1 MIRNHLFYLYICLF
15 SFSNYSI
22 SQVFSLVNSPVSKL
36 NYAVVNDQYGFAMV
50 GGTRQFKSI
59 DQGQTWTQL
68 NSSSGSPLYQFEAQ
82 NIAISSG
89 LTMCLVGYNAV
100 TASYIVVR
108 TTDGGNS
115 WSQTLSVSYSQ
126 PLKDIAANGNTLI
139 VTGING
145 IYRSTD
151 AGLNWNFLPLSSG
164 GQSSS
169 FVRYNTASAS
179 WIIGGYLQSYQYSGD
194 DGLTWQNLT
203 IGFNPDV
210 NVLAESSTSNGV
222 LFARKTASTT
232 QMLLLDAA
240 NTIDTTAI
248 VESNLVMNGNP
259 CLTGAFFNGNLITH
273 SQNLFYQVD
282 PSTNNVYHFGF
293 PASGGSYLAEEI
305 SLGITYGVAITS
317 TSGGS
322 GRIYRIDLTQAPAVY
337 VPSYFNIQG
346 PGPCAGDPI
355 IASAIADYADSVKWY
370 VNNILIST
378 SNSMNYPTPLGV
390 YTTYNVKLETYYHG
404 VVNTTTKSVIMTAP
418 QMPHSFAYSL
428 DTSVCYG
435 SPLHV
440 FIDPSAGNPVNTAV
454 KILYNGQ
461 LIYGPVTMTT
471 SNINATTLPV
481 TASGTMQIISYK
493 TNYCD
498 NNNSDTIN
506 QQVIVGP
513 NLFDFTILDHDSVI
527 CSEVNPVI
535 PITGTNPSYSYDFFP
550 SNSWSNPG
558 SPHVLTSGSASDTLE
573 IELEGFDWDINISS
587 TPDTY
592 GNVYLYVNLS
602 ISDNA
607 GCVSQKIIDTI
618 RIQRRTAA
626 FELHSRSYIE
636 SDTVNLSNAYVVP
649 NRLWSSPELNSVYIQ
664 NETAQTPLI
673 IADTTG
679 FFGIKLRNEPI
690 LGCDASATHYVHYAN
705 YAPNPDSSCIVKK
718 MHEMD
723 KLHRTKMDQFGN
735 IYEIR
740 AFKLYN
746 VLVPLYIIR
755 KNDHA
760 GNLIWEKR
768 STYLGGGYNGITG
781 IAIEEID
788 FDSEGNPVVGLWIH
802 GDEPYQDD
810 YIQFTPSSWHQERN
824 ECYIIKIDKNT
835 GGLIWS
841 KNLNMIAPTAG
852 LGLNARLT
860 DIVVHGDFIYASTY
874 EHANL
879 DFYTLASDNGNL
891 INTSPLNLTW
901 TGSTFIPLSGLMNGG
916 GSYYTHGSFWS
927 PQLDVL
933 STGEVIAIGNYK
945 GTSNPSQPQLETTT
959 STSGI
964 FVMKYHPDYGVYDVA
979 KLAQTG
985 SAAYMSNTGVFN
997 DLPKMFVDKND
1008 NITVSAYWQYEYGNY
1023 EIQILDSILPMES
1036 GTFVVNMD
1044 KNYQMNWLSAG
1055 THSHVEDL
1063 VYVEAT
1069 NETYLACKTKHN
1081 FSMGTGEV
1089 NLMSGEA
1096 QHYSLQY
1103 TSVPNYMDYPWLNH
1117 PTKQVFITKLNGEG
1131 KPVSIKKFDCGT
1143 ADENESLPW
1152 LSVRLAVSS
1161 CGDLAAFV
1169 NTDSE
1174 TSVAVDGQTYQSDS
1188 VMLFLYY
1195 SNCNVDDCSYLDV
1208 DDTLKL
1214 CELSQ
1219 SIDIQL
1225 FDYYNL
1231 NTLSYD
1237 VIVNGAAIL
1246 INQTATVVN
1255 GHFSIPFPINAAQ
1268 TQGFR
1273 LAFTSPNADTL
1284 AIVYSNLEAD
1294 FGILADDH
1302 FCIYDAPIQL
1312 DNSTPS
1318 GGAYFGTG
1326 VLANQFNP
1334 SIAGIGSHYITYAYT
1349 DQYGCF
1355 TSDSISVFVDSC
1367 SYLNVDDT
1375 LLLCDKDST
1384 VLVQINDYYDLDTV
1398 TFDIIVNDV
1407 TILIN
1412 QTATVVNGHFSFPL
1426 ASGVTN
1432 ELKLVFT
1439 SPNTDTLVI
1448 RYSDLVVDFGIL
1460 SQYDFCVYNG
1470 PFSLPNSI
1478 PLGGVYSGVGVVG
1491 NQFYPTISGVGT
1503 HLISYTYTDN
1513 DNCTKSDTV
1522 SVFVDNCA
1530 GIEDQHLKEFQ
1541 AYPNPFTSE
1550 LHLACSEESVSNCQ
1564 LNIVDHVGRTIL
1576 QQDIIHKD
1584 TVVLLSQLSK
1594 GNYTLE
1600 IMQAGRCVHREQIV
1614 KM

>member
-1 MIRNHLFYLYICLF
+1 MKRNLHLYFILGLLITLSQHAY
-15 SFSNYSI
+15 
-22 SQVFSLVNSPVSKL
+22 SQVFSLVHSPVSKL
-36 NYAVVNDQYGFAMV
+36 NYAVVNDQYGFAMA
-50 GGTRQFKSI
+50 GGTKQFKSI
-59 DQGQTWTQL
+59 DQGLTWTQL
-68 NSSSGSPLYQFEAQ
+68 SGVSGSPLYLFEAQ
-82 NIAISSG
+82 NIAISSAS
-89 LTMCLVGYNAV
+89 TMCLVGYSVA

-115 WSQTLSVSYSQ
+115 WSQTLSVPYSQ

-139 VTGING
+139 VTGVNG

-151 AGLNWNFLPLSSG
+151 AGLNWNFLSLSSG

-169 FVRYNTASAS
+169 FVRYNVTSAS
-179 WIIGGYLQSYQYSGD
+179 WIIGGYSPNYQYSGD
-194 DGLTWQNLT
+194 DGLTWQNLM

-248 VESNLVMNGNP
+248 VESSLVMNGNP
-259 CLTGAFFNGNLITH
+259 FLTGAFFNGNLLTH

-282 PSTNNVYHFGF
+282 PATNNVYHFGF

-305 SLGITYGVAITS
+305 SLGTTYGVAIAS
-317 TSGGS
+317 TSSGS
-322 GRIYRIDLTQAPAVY
+322 GRIYRIDLAQAPAIY

-355 IASAIADYADSVKWY
+355 IASAIADYADSLKWY
-370 VNNILIST
+370 VNNILVST

-404 VVNTTTKSVIMTAP
+404 VVNSTTKSVIMTTS
-418 QMPHSFAYSL
+418 QMPHSFTYSL

-440 FIDPSAGNPVNTAV
+440 LIDPSTGTPVNTAV

-481 TASGTMQIISYK
+481 TTSGIMQIISYK

-513 NLFDFTILDHDSVI
+513 NLFDFTILPHDSVI

-535 PITGTNPSYSYDFFP
+535 PIVGTYPSYSYDFF
-550 SNSWSNPG
+550 STNSLSNPG
-558 SPHVLTSGSASDTLE
+558 SPHVLTSGTSDTLE
-573 IELEGFDWDINISS
+573 IELEGFDWGININSG
-587 TPDTY
+587 PNTY
-592 GNVYLYVNLS
+592 GNVYFYVNLS

-626 FELHSRSYIE
+626 FELHSRSFLQ
-636 SDTVNLSNAYVVP
+636 SDTVNLSNIYVVP

-664 NETAQTPLI
+664 NETAQIPLI
-673 IADTTG
+673 IADTIG
-679 FFGIKLRNEPI
+679 FFGIELRNEPI
-690 LGCDASATHYVHYAN
+690 PGCDTSAIHYVHYAN
-705 YAPNPDSSCIVKK
+705 QAPNLDTICTAKK
-718 MHEMD
+718 LHEMD
-723 KLHRTKMDQFGN
+723 KLHITKMDQFGN

-740 AFKLYN
+740 AYKLSN

-755 KNDHA
+755 KNDHQ

-768 STYLGGGYNGITG
+768 SAYIGGSYNGITG
-781 IAIEEID
+781 IAVEEMD
-788 FDSEGNPVVGLWIH
+788 FDDEGNPVVALWIH
-802 GDEPYQDD
+802 GDEVYLDD
-810 YIQFTPSSWHQERN
+810 YIQFTPAWHEERN

-841 KNLNMIAPTAG
+841 QNLNTIAPSAG
-852 LGLNARLT
+852 LGLNSRVT
-860 DIVVHGDFIYASTY
+860 DVAVKGDFIYTSTY
-874 EHANL
+874 SSHDL
-879 DFYTLASDNGNL
+879 DFYTLANDDGHL
-891 INTSPLNLTW
+891 INTSPLDLTW
-901 TGSTFIPLSGLMNGG
+901 SGSTFINLSSLMPGG

-933 STGEVIAIGNYK
+933 STGEVIAIGNYRK
-945 GTSNPSQPQLETTT
+945 GWIPTQPQLELTT

-964 FVMKYHPDYGVYDVA
+964 FAMKYHPDYGVYDVA
-979 KLAQTG
+979 KIAQTG
-985 SAAYMSNTGVFN
+985 SSTYMSNTSGYS
-997 DLPKMFVDKND
+997 DHPKMFVDKND
-1008 NITVSAYWQYEYGNY
+1008 NITIASYWQFEYGNY
-1023 EIQILDSILPMES
+1023 EIQVLDSVLPMES
-1036 GTFVVNMD
+1036 GTFVLNMD
-1044 KNYQMNWLSAG
+1044 KNYQINWLSRG
-1055 THSHVEDL
+1055 THSRVEDL

-1069 NETYLACKTKHN
+1069 NETYLACKTKDN
-1081 FSMGTGEV
+1081 FSMGTGNV
-1089 NLMSGEA
+1089 NLMAGDA
-1096 QHYSLQY
+1096 QHYSPQY
-1103 TSVPNYMDYPWLNH
+1103 TSTPNYMDPPRLND
-1117 PTKQVFITKLNGEG
+1117 PKKQGFITRLNSEGE
-1131 KPVSIKKFDCGT
+1131 PLTIKKFNFGT
-1143 ADENESLPW
+1143 TNPSETLPW
-1152 LSVRLAVSS
+1152 LSMRLAASA

-1169 NTDSE
+1169 NTDVE
-1174 TSVAVDGQTYQSDS
+1174 TIIAVDGQTYQSDS

-1195 SNCNVDDCSYLDV
+1195 SNCNADDCSYLDAN
-1208 DDTLKL
+1208 DTLKL
-1214 CELSQ
+1214 CELSGP
-1219 SIDIQL
+1219 INIQL
-1225 FDYYNL
+1225 AEYYNL

-1237 VIVNGAAIL
+1237 LVINGTTVL
-1246 INQTATVVN
+1246 TNQSATVLN
-1255 GHFSIPFPINAAQ
+1255 GHFSIPFPTNAV
-1268 TQGFR
+1268 QGFT

-1284 AIVYSNLEAD
+1284 EVVYSNLAAD

-1302 FCIYDAPIQL
+1302 FCTYDTPIQL

-1318 GGAYFGTG
+1318 GGTYSGPG
-1326 VLANQFNP
+1326 ILVSQFNP
-1334 SIAGIGSHYITYAYT
+1334 LIAGIGSHYITYAYT

-1367 SYLNVDDT
+1367 SYLNADDT
-1375 LLLCDKDST
+1375 LLLCDKDPI
-1384 VLVQINDYYDLDTV
+1384 VLVQINDYYDLNTIS
-1398 TFDIIVNDV
+1398 FDIIVNGV
-1407 TILIN
+1407 TVLIN
-1412 QTATVVNGHFSFPL
+1412 QTETVVNGQFSFPL
-1426 ASGVTN
+1426 PSGVTN

-1470 PFSLPNSI
+1470 SFSLPNST
-1478 PLGGVYSGVGVVG
+1478 PLGGVYSGLGVVG

-1513 DNCTKSDTV
+1513 DNCSKSDTV

-1530 GIEDQHLKEFQ
+1530 GVEDQYLRAFQ

-1550 LHLACSEESVSNCQ
+1550 LHLACSEELVSDCQ

-1576 QQDIIHKD
+1576 QQDITHKD
-1584 TVVLLSQLSK
+1584 TVILLSQLSK

-1600 IMQAGRCVHREQIV
+1600 IMQAGICVYREQIV